1 MEALQQLAIS
11 PTGFI
16 FDPRS
21 GATFSVNP
29 TARVLLEGIRDGR
42 GLAELEQV
50 LREDFHS
57 PSADLR
63 RDILEFAHI
72 LRDEGLLSSSFEL
85 EP

>member
-29 TARVLLEGIRDGR
+29 TARMLLEGIRDGL
-42 GLAELEQV
+42 GLAELEQQLV
-50 LREDFHS
+50 SEFHS
-57 PSADLR
+57 PAADLR
-63 RDILEFAHI
+63 RDILEFTHI
-72 LRDEGLLSSSFEL
+72 LRDEGLLSSTFEL